1 LESGNLYY
9 ETAGRGHTLVLI
21 HAAFLDSRMWDREFK
36 LYSENYQV
44 IRYDVRGFGK
54 SDRPRDKF
62 SDYKDLYSLL
72 KHLGVGKACLLGIS
86 NGGRI
91 ALDFVSM
98 HPEMVE
104 ALILVGTGVRG
115 YQISGPDEEKEWN
128 EFDARVMAK
137 EEAKEKAI
145 KEKRLKDA
153 VTIEVDLWASA
164 VSAELRE
171 PIFKIA
177 MDNSD
182 ALVDPPGG
190 RLQVS
195 PQPPA
200 FARLEEIKIPTLLI
214 IGTKDVSGTMVTK
227 RLSSII
233 PGSKMVLLQGADH
246 IANMSKPREF
256 DRTVLGFLNT
266 EIRGPE

>member
-1 LESGNLYY
+1 VRLESGNLYY

-171 PIFKIA
+171 PILKIA

-200 FARLEEIKIPTLLI
+200 FARLEEIKIPTLLN
-214 IGTKDVSGTMVTK
+214 IGTKDGVWDNGDQTAELDNP
-227 RLSSII
+227 RLKDGPTSRGRSYRKHVQTEGIRPNSSRI
-233 PGSKMVLLQGADH
+233 PKHG
-246 IANMSKPREF
+246 N
-256 DRTVLGFLNT
+256 
-266 EIRGPE
+266 